1 MHGDFYHIADRF
13 HLLMNITKMMMSEMK
28 RSIPSRIILGNYEKI
43 NSKKAHTTTD
53 KRTPTQIR
61 KMQLIQQVQKDYK
74 LTRNMSKTA
83 KRFSLNFR
91 TVKKYVSCK
100 DPLVSSDRTRFSY
113 LDPYKTKIL
122 AMYEAGNSTMKIYKK
137 LRNQGIDCKYR
148 TLNYFIHKNIKSH
161 NQSFDCF
168 EKENVVIT
176 RKQIF
181 NFIFMYK
188 SEPIVKN
195 HIRNLVTQYPLIA
208 ILKKIYS
215 PLRKI
220 FLEQDYVSLKKILK
234 RKMKTAVLNR
244 IIRSLNTDYCAVLNA
259 ARYKLSN
266 GVVEGSVSKLKRIK
280 HSMYGKGSVVLLRNK
295 AIYQSYFFR
304 SN

>member
-1 MHGDFYHIADRF
+1 
-13 HLLMNITKMMMSEMK
+13 MNITKMMMSEMK
-28 RSIPSRIILGNYEKI
+28 RTIPSRIILGNYEKS
-43 NSKKAHTTTD
+43 NSKKAHTIKD
-53 KRTPTQIR
+53 KRTPAQMR
-61 KMQLIQQVQKDYK
+61 KTQLIQQVKKDYK
-74 LTRNMSKTA
+74 LTRNISKTA

-91 TVKKYVSCK
+91 TVKKYVSYK

-113 LDPYKTKIL
+113 LDPYKTKIME
-122 AMYEAGNSTMKIYKK
+122 MYNEGNSVIKIYKK

-148 TLNYFIHKNIKSH
+148 TLNYFIHKNMKPY
-161 NQSFDCF
+161 NQSFDYL
-168 EKENVVIT
+168 EKEHVVIT

-181 NFIFMYK
+181 NFVFMYK
-188 SEPIVKN
+188 SEQMVKKQ
-195 HIRNLVTQYPLIA
+195 ISNLVTRYPLIGV
-208 ILKKIYS
+208 LKKFYS
-215 PLRKI
+215 ALRKL
-220 FLEQDYVSLKKILK
+220 FLKQDYISLKKILK
-234 RKMKTAVLNR
+234 RTMKTAVLNR